1 MDISC
6 FSGVV
11 EETNLMV
18 ILCHLFYLSSF
29 GNFLCYS
36 LTNSRWKLKNF
47 TIFKKVLFLL
57 QILVVILVLFDPLSE
72 LVSLIWDQIY

>member
-1 MDISC
+1 MDINC

-18 ILCHLFYLSSF
+18 ILCHLFCLSSF

-36 LTNSRWKLKNF
+36 LTYSRWKLKNS

-72 LVSLIWDQIY
+72 LVSLVWDQIY